1 MGLVTGHPFISNDVV
16 DDGVVDDD
24 VVDDDINDD
33 ARGLVPVHPFY
44 IQ

>member
-1 MGLVTGHPFISNDVV
+1 MGLVTGHPFISNDVD

-24 VVDDDINDD
+24 VVDDDVNDD